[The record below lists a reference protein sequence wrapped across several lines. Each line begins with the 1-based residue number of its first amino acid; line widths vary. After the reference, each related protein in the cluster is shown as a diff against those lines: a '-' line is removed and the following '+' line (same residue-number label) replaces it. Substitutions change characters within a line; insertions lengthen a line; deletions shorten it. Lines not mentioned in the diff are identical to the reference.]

1 MRALGGRE
9 ATGVVEDDERPDADE
24 PEEDDAGLGRVLA
37 LSDGVFAIA
46 MTLLALD
53 LRIPGVSN
61 EDLPHALAEHGASYL
76 AFLLSFYVV
85 SRYWVNHHRLFRHVM
100 RVDGGLMRL
109 NLLLLLVV
117 AALPFPSSLMSEH
130 GGTTAAVVI
139 YASTLAVASAILGA
153 LWLWASSHS
162 LTTVTMPERVAREE
176 AQVSLVIT
184 GIFLVSVALAFVIPA
199 EAPFVWLL
207 LVIPRREMLR
217 SSNRILG
224 LFPR

>member
-1 MRALGGRE
+1 M
-9 ATGVVEDDERPDADE
+9 VEDDERPDAEE

-61 EDLPHALAEHGASYL
+61 EDLPHALAEHEGSYL

-100 RVDGGLMRL
+100 RVDAGLMRL

-117 AALPFPSSLMSEH
+117 AAVPFPSSLMSEH
-130 GGTTAAVVI
+130 GGTTAAVAI
-139 YASTLAVASAILGA
+139 YSSTLAVASAILGT

-176 AQVSLVIT
+176 AQVSVVVT
-184 GIFLVSVALAFVIPA
+184 GIFLVAVGLAFVIPS

-207 LVIPRREMLR
+207 LAVPRRVMLR
-217 SSNRILG
+217 WSKGVLRLIH
-224 LFPR
+224 R